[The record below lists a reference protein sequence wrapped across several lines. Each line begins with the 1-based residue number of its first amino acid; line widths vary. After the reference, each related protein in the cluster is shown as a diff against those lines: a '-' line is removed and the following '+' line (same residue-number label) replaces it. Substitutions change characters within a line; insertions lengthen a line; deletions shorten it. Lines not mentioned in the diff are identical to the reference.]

1 MMLIVISGKTL
12 IAKTMKKLK
21 NLICWF
27 FDSEWGFIILI
38 LGYIGIMGLIWQ
50 LHWNAVYNN

>member
-1 MMLIVISGKTL
+1 MMLIVTNGKTL
-12 IAKTMKKLK
+12 IVKTMKKLE

-38 LGYIGIMGLIWQ
+38 LGYFGIMWLLWS
-50 LHWNAVYNN
+50 LHWMTIYSK

>member
-1 MMLIVISGKTL
+1 
-12 IAKTMKKLK
+12 MKKLE

-38 LGYIGIMGLIWQ
+38 LGYFGIMWLLWSLYWMAI
-50 LHWNAVYNN
+50 YSK

>member
-1 MMLIVISGKTL
+1 MMLILINGKTL
-12 IAKTMKKLK
+12 IAKTMKKLE

-50 LHWNAVYNN
+50 LHWNIVYNN